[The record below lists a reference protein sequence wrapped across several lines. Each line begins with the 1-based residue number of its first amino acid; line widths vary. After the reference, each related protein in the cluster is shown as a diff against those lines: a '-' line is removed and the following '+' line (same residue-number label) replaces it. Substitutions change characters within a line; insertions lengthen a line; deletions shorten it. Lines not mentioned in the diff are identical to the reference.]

1 MMRWLVRGPPE
12 QSGGRVCSVCVSW
25 GFSKPGCVWREGPL
39 VVDVVGCVG
48 LGRGESLGD
57 SRGEDSGAPLLE

>member
-1 MMRWLVRGPPE
+1 M
-12 QSGGRVCSVCVSW
+12 QCVCVSW